1 MSVGSR
7 MKQCRKALGLSAEYV
22 AEQLHVSAATV
33 YRYEKGDID
42 KMPGH
47 ILEPLASILNTTPA
61 YLMGWEEEAPTPSPQ
76 QQMVLETVQ
85 MLMDLTPQEV
95 VQVTAFVAGLKA
107 ARAAAQSPQSSDPK

>member
-22 AEQLHVSAATV
+22 AEQLHVSAATI

-47 ILEPLASILNTTPA
+47 ILEPLANILSTTPA
-61 YLMGWEEEAPTPSPQ
+61 YLMGWEEEAPSPQ
-76 QQMVLETVQ
+76 IRPITDAELKFALFDGDQDITDAQFE
-85 MLMDLTPQEV
+85 EV
-95 VQVTAFVAGLKA
+95 KRF
-107 ARAAAQSPQSSDPK
+107 AQFIRERDRRDK